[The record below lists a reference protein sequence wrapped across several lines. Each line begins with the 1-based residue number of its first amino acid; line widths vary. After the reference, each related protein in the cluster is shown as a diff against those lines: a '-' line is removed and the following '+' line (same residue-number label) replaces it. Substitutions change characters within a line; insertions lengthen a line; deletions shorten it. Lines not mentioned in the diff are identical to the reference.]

1 MKVQDLLTR
10 SDHQIQQH
18 SYPRRHSPR
27 DSKLS
32 KRALAAEPHGT
43 CRSIDS
49 EDIDKKEVFW
59 GRAVMAPKVTWSGEN
74 LSQMSRRCLV
84 DTNMWIDDHHDG
96 YGSDIERAAFC

>member
-1 MKVQDLLTR
+1 MKVQDPITR

-49 EDIDKKEVFW
+49 EDMVKKEVFW
-59 GRAVMAPKVTWSGEN
+59 GRAVMARKLTWGGGN
-74 LSQMSRRCLV
+74 LSQMSRGCLI
-84 DTNMWIDDHHDG
+84 DTNI
-96 YGSDIERAAFC
+96 